1 MRSGVQADETEEE
14 EDDDDEMASVAAT
27 VVNGEH
33 WPSDSESEDV
43 TSLTTQAA
51 AEEEVSEAHR
61 SGWDG

>member
-1 MRSGVQADETEEE
+1 MQADETEEE
-14 EDDDDEMASVAAT
+14 DDDDDVAEMASVAAT

-51 AEEEVSEAHR
+51 AEEE
-61 SGWDG
+61 DGL

>member
-14 EDDDDEMASVAAT
+14 EDYDDEMASVAAT

-51 AEEEVSEAHR
+51 AEEEVSAAHR

>member
-1 MRSGVQADETEEE
+1 MQADETEEE
-14 EDDDDEMASVAAT
+14 DDDDDVAEMASVAAT

-51 AEEEVSEAHR
+51 AEEEVSAAHR